1 MKKMPEKKEVKKV
14 VLDDSFKP
22 LPIGS
27 LNLKKEVVDLLKE
40 NEFQYFSDIQGK
52 AIPKLLKGENVLGL
66 ALTGTGK
73 TLAYVL
79 PIINS
84 LVDDGHVQAV
94 VLSPTV
100 ALLDQIKSVFELFTI
115 PMGFSQDCVKIIK
128 SNRDFSRSK
137 PEIILTT
144 PSMYDTLRSHYPINE
159 LKYVIIDEG
168 DMVAFDGFDEF
179 LGSLKDARDKKLI
192 SFFSASLNIQD
203 IKRVKKAFNI
213 TNLIDVRESL
223 ITNSTVLHHLVNY
236 RGMKLNEALLTF
248 LKLNKELFKTIVFI
262 SKKTDLFEYDK
273 YLKENKVPHFMVHGD
288 MEKRDITKVLTD
300 FNDLGHGILLAS
312 DYVSRG
318 IDIPDITDII
328 SIDLP
333 KELDYYYHRA
343 GRAGRFDCLGDSYVF
358 YNEDDED
365 SLKRVKDL
373 IRRGT
378 SFDQYILSKDNL
390 RKSKGVY
397 QFKNKGKKDQSN
409 ELLQK
414 QIRHAVNKTK
424 SKKVKPGYKKKVSK
438 AVERVKEKHRMKV
451 VLTNIARS
459 GGNTRDFH
467 MEKNYSNKKNKK

>member
-1 MKKMPEKKEVKKV
+1 MPNNVKENKV
-14 VLDDSFKP
+14 VLDDSYKP

-27 LNLKKEVVDLLKE
+27 LNLKKEVVDILKE

-52 AIPKLLKGENVLGL
+52 AIPKLLRGENVLGL

-84 LVDDGHVQAV
+84 LKNDGHVQAI

-115 PMGFSQDCVKIIK
+115 PLGFSSDAVKIIK
-128 SNRDFSRSK
+128 SNRDYSRSK

-144 PSMYDTLRSHYPINE
+144 PSMYDTLRSHYPIDE
-159 LKYVIIDEG
+159 LSYVIIDEG
-168 DMVAFDGFDEF
+168 DMVAFDGFDDF
-179 LGSLKDARDKKLI
+179 LGALKDARDKKII

-203 IKRVKKAFNI
+203 IKRVKKAFQIN
-213 TNLIDVRESL
+213 TVVDVRESL

-236 RGMKLNEALLTF
+236 RGMKLNEALLAF
-248 LKLNKELFKTIVFI
+248 LKLNKDLFKTIVFV

-273 YLKENKVPHFMVHGD
+273 YLKENKIPHFVVHGD
-288 MEKRDITKVLTD
+288 MEKREVTKVLTE
-300 FNDLGHGILLAS
+300 FNDLGHGVLLAS

-318 IDIPDITDII
+318 IDIPDVTDII
-328 SIDLP
+328 SLDLP

-343 GRAGRFDCLGDSYVF
+343 GRAGRFDCTGDSFVF
-358 YNEDDED
+358 YDEDDED
-365 SLKRVKDL
+365 SLKKVKDL

-378 SFDQYILSKDNL
+378 TFDQYILSKENL
-390 RKSKGVY
+390 RKSKAVY

-451 VLTNIARS
+451 VLTNIARN

-467 MEKNYSNKKNKK
+467 VEKSYGKKKK